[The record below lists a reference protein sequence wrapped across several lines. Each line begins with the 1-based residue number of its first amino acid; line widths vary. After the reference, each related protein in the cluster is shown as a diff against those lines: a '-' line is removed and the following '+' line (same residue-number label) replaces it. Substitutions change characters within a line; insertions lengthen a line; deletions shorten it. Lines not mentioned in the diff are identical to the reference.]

1 MLTGKTL
8 KSYYDRLQSI
18 KTGPTDINE
27 YPELNEAKTE
37 TVIQII
43 DPNDSDLKNKARDMG
58 VAWKS
63 GGRNVVG
70 KNVVDLSG
78 PRDKVI
84 KYLKFHYG
92 LSGDAEYD
100 LKNLHPELREDYIE
114 EESAFEKIFK
124 RVAKGET
131 TSQNELVKKSDVVYK
146 GRDGDAE
153 DVFVGVGHDGVY
165 FIVDTNGELKFSS
178 QKDWL
183 AQITIAIKR
192 GNGFTEPELE
202 ESSKEDLEESTGDIG
217 VFVKNS
223 ELADIFDENPDLTTS
238 TLPNTGGVI
247 EFEGFAKG
255 ALPGKYAVRVG
266 GGMQVYDKLEYA
278 TAYAKDDFDESA
290 ELEEAAGAELTEDG
304 KRMILQRVNG
314 IIDFIDSEM
323 KGSSIEFTEAYNYWI
338 HHESADFI
346 SEDLREIVGDSFD
359 VSSKEDL
366 EEGVDKSSPIYKEYE
381 KLKKLP
387 IKSLRNKLSLTHK
400 IVDLK
405 GYDKEGAI
413 SQILRDKHGDKKV
426 DAAFGFSEKRRRS

>member
-202 ESSKEDLEESTGDIG
+202 EGVDKSSSKEDLEES
-217 VFVKNS
+217 FYR
-223 ELADIFDENPDLTTS
+223 
-238 TLPNTGGVI
+238 
-247 EFEGFAKG
+247 
-255 ALPGKYAVRVG
+255 LPGHVINNELYVLNREIDTFTKG
-266 GGMQVYDKLEYA
+266 QLNGN
-278 TAYAKDDFDESA
+278 DFDETAFNSFIRQMQKIKKEA
-290 ELEEAAGAELTEDG
+290 KKFNSEE
-304 KRMILQRVNG
+304 
-314 IIDFIDSEM
+314 
-323 KGSSIEFTEAYNYWI
+323 
-338 HHESADFI
+338 
-346 SEDLREIVGDSFD
+346 D
-359 VSSKEDL
+359 VPVSYQ
-366 EEGVDKSSPIYKEYE
+366 YK
-381 KLKKLP
+381 K
-387 IKSLRNKLSLTHK
+387 
-400 IVDLK
+400 
-405 GYDKEGAI
+405 
-413 SQILRDKHGDKKV
+413 
-426 DAAFGFSEKRRRS
+426 